1 MLEETQVCR
10 MCEIEKSLTEY
21 YADKNMTNG
30 HKTECKE
37 CTKER
42 RKRRYEENKDEVLEY
57 NKQYYRDNA
66 EKVREARMKR
76 YYNKK

>member
-10 MCEIEKSLTEY
+10 TCEIEKPLTEY

-42 RKRRYEENKDEVLEY
+42 RKKLYGENKDEVLEY
-57 NKQYYRDNA
+57 NKQYYRANA
-66 EKVREARMKR
+66 SKIREDRMKR
-76 YYNKK
+76 YYSQK